1 MSFIEKVMR
10 TRILRVAMCLAFAAS
25 LVIISAAPAEAA
37 WGPTVNSGMKRI
49 PAGDYFVVKGFIA
62 GAEASVNYDVQV
74 MNTPGPTVD
83 ILLMDKDNF
92 ELYKSGATFFSY
104 PSVSRLDVDYAFED
118 SGVGGVIDGV
128 EYFLIIDNTDRP
140 AGGGAGNS
148 DVQVMYFFAGTNIQG
163 VTDWG
168 IVLIILV
175 IVAVIAIAIVVLVLF
190 LLRGPRGRGQT
201 GRQPTIGEPVQRQ
214 TMKTCPR
221 CGEGA
226 PAGFAYCPRCG
237 FRY

>member
-1 MSFIEKVMR
+1 MR
-10 TRILRVAMCLAFAAS
+10 ANILKAAMCLAFAAS
-25 LVIISAAPAEAA
+25 LIVISAMPAEAA
-37 WGPTVNSGMKRI
+37 WGPTVNSGMKGI
-49 PAGDYFVVKGFIA
+49 PAGDYFVVKDFIA
-62 GAEASVNYDVQV
+62 RAEASVNYDVQV

-104 PSVSRLDVDYAFED
+104 PSISRLDVEYAFED
-118 SGVGGVIDGV
+118 TGVGGVIDGV
-128 EYFLIIDNTDRP
+128 EYFLVIDNTNRP

-148 DVQVMYFFAGTNIQG
+148 DAQVMYFFTGTNIQG
-163 VTDWG
+163 VTDWDV
-168 IVLIILV
+168 ILIILV
-175 IVAVIAIAIVVLVLF
+175 IVAVIAIVIVTLALF
-190 LLRGPRGRGQT
+190 LLRGSRGKGQI
-201 GRQPTIGEPVQRQ
+201 GRQSTIGEPIQGQ
-214 TMKTCPR
+214 SMKTCPR